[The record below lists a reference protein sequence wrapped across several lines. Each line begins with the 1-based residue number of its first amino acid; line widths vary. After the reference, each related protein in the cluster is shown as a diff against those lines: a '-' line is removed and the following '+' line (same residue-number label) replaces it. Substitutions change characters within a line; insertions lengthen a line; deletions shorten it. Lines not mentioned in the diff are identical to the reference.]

1 MRLAFIPASCL
12 PYALD
17 NYHQKKDHDDDHDRD
32 DHDGG
37 YIIDARAFQE
47 VLCNHHRIG
56 SSDECKKTQL
66 SVTTGGGGGG
76 GVLSRDDHNNSD
88 GGSGSGAVVLLRGVT
103 GELAWDGD
111 IGVMKR

>member
-56 SSDECKKTQL
+56 SSDECKKTQS
-66 SVTTGGGGGG
+66 SVIAGGGGG